1 MRSKIKSSQKLP
13 SHAGDS
19 DAFWFFTI
27 LLSIPLVLLII
38 LPLGRMITTPEM
50 ADLVFTIKEK
60 TVQAALARSLFT
72 ALMATMAAMVFG
84 TPLAYIL
91 ARKSFRGKN
100 IIEGLVD
107 LPIMIPHP
115 VIGIAILSLFGRNT
129 LPGKVLAFLNVEIM
143 GSLTGIVMVLIFVG
157 APFYVNSVKSGF
169 ETIPVRLENASRS
182 LGAGMTSTFFRVTFP
197 MVRRHMMLGAVLC
210 TARAISEFGAVVIV
224 AYHPMT
230 APVLIYERFTAYGLK
245 YSQCVAFWLILI
257 SLLLFISMRLLSRE
271 RKDR

>member
-1 MRSKIKSSQKLP
+1 MKLP
-13 SHAGDS
+13 SLTRGS
-19 DAFWFFTI
+19 DAFWFFAI
-27 LLSIPLVLLII
+27 LLSIPLVLLVI
-38 LPLGRMITTPEM
+38 LPLGRMITMPEM
-50 ADLVFTIKEK
+50 ADLISTIREK
-60 TVQAALARSLFT
+60 TVQQALARSLMT
-72 ALMATMAAMVFG
+72 ALCATLAAVIFG

-115 VIGIAILSLFGRNT
+115 VIGIAVLSLFGRNT
-129 LPGKVLAFLNVEIM
+129 LPGKMLTFFNVEIM
-143 GSLTGIVMVLIFVG
+143 GSLTGIVTVLIFVG

-169 ETIPVRLENASRS
+169 ETIPLQLEKASRS
-182 LGAGMTSTFFRVTFP
+182 LGAGMTSTFFRVTLP
-197 MVRRHMMLGAVLC
+197 LVWRHMMLGAVLC

-271 RKDR
+271 RVER

>member
-1 MRSKIKSSQKLP
+1 MLLKLP
-13 SHAGDS
+13 SHTRGS
-19 DAFWFFTI
+19 EYFWFFSI

-38 LPLGRMITTPEM
+38 LPLGRMITTPEI
-50 ADLVFTIKEK
+50 ADLIFTIKEK
-60 TVQAALARSLFT
+60 TVQEALGRSLFT
-72 ALMATMAAMVFG
+72 ALMATLMAILFG

-91 ARKSFRGKN
+91 ARKSFKGKN

-129 LPGKVLAFLNVEIM
+129 LPGKFLAIFNVEIM
-143 GSLTGIVMVLIFVG
+143 GSITGIVMVLTFVG
-157 APFYVNSVKSGF
+157 APFYVNTVKSGF
-169 ETIPVRLENASRS
+169 ENIPVRLENASRS
-182 LGAGMTSTFFRVTFP
+182 LGAGMGATFFRVTFP
-197 MVRRHMMLGAVLC
+197 MVWRHMILGAVMC

-245 YSQCVAFWLILI
+245 YSQCVAFWLIII
-257 SLLLFISMRLLSRE
+257 SLLLFITLRLLSRE
-271 RKDR
+271 RRDR